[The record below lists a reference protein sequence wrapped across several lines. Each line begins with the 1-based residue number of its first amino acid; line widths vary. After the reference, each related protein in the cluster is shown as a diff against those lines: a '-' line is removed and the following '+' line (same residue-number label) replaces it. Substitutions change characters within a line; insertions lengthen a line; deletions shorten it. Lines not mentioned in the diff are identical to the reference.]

1 MLMLSTTLLRNTGTC
16 PQLGCIRV
24 DLKQVS
30 ENYHEQMFSE
40 LVSRQIYSRV
50 GHQILT

>member
-24 DLKQVS
+24 DVRLLIRLH
-30 ENYHEQMFSE
+30 YW
-40 LVSRQIYSRV
+40 RQCCWLISD
-50 GHQILT
+50 GCLG